1 MMEEKEIDLLD
12 LLADVLS
19 HWRGVLVWMI
29 IGALVFGA
37 VDYMMSVNVIKEVE
51 EQAAEDFPGE
61 EITTELIAE
70 SIVAREL
77 QEAQRTAVLIT
88 IDDEEELEKRKKYGD
103 VSIVLDMD
111 PYKIP
116 RVELVYELALI
127 SPQENHMVANV
138 YQDVLSGSGLFVYI
152 QEKTGIDATAARE
165 LISISARTNKDYL
178 DEYQKLIVGKDSMKI
193 SVMHVD
199 EATCKQLAETVKDY
213 LNQVYEEI
221 TDSIGEHEIVLI
233 SENAGLVMDMD
244 VLDKQVNYRN
254 SLLTLENTI
263 AKAYDGF
270 TDEQILYYNL
280 LTGKEE
286 VEVNTKADLSLKMV
300 VIGAIVFAFLY
311 AGIWMVLYVIN
322 GKLRACDNLNSIYGI
337 ATLGVVTAA
346 GKKKKKFMDATI
358 EKIRN
363 TGRRVPSFEDSM
375 ELATTAAKLEVTN
388 KEIAEVCILGCDLEA
403 ASQVC
408 EKLTASLEKD
418 NIKVTK
424 LNNILGDAAAM
435 DSIQSVKTA
444 ILVEKAGSSSYRD
457 IEEEIK
463 LLKRQDITILGGII
477 VE

>member
-29 IGALVFGA
+29 IGALVFGT

-51 EQAAEDFPGE
+51 DQAAQDFPGE

-77 QEAQRTAVLIT
+77 QEAQRTAVLIA
-88 IDDEEELEKRKKYGD
+88 IDDEEELENRKKYGD
-103 VSIVLDMD
+103 VSVLLDMD
-111 PYKIP
+111 PYMIP
-116 RVELVYELALI
+116 HVELVYELAMV

-138 YQDVLSGSGLFVYI
+138 YDDILSSSGLFVYI

-165 LISISARTNKDYL
+165 LITISSHTGNDYF
-178 DEYQKLIVGKDSMKI
+178 DEYQKLIAGKDSMKI
-193 SVMHVD
+193 EMIHVD
-199 EATCKQLAETVKDY
+199 EATCKKLAEAVKDY
-213 LNQVYEEI
+213 LQLVYEDI
-221 TDSIGEHEIVLI
+221 TDTIGDHEIVLI
-233 SENAGLVMDMD
+233 SENSGMVMDMS

-263 AKAYDGF
+263 AKARDGF

-300 VIGAIVFAFLY
+300 VLGAIVFAFLY
-311 AGIWMVLYVIN
+311 AGLWMVLYVIN
-322 GKLRACDNLNSIYGI
+322 GKLHACDNLNSIYGI
-337 ATLGVVTAA
+337 SALGVVSSSD
-346 GKKKKKFMDATI
+346 KKKKNFIDKTI
-358 EKIRN
+358 DKIRN
-363 TGRRVPSFEDSM
+363 SGRRALSFEESLD
-375 ELATTAAKLEVTN
+375 LAATAAKLEVSN
-388 KEIAEVCILGCDLEA
+388 KEISEICILGCDLA
-403 ASQVC
+403 AITVVC
-408 EKLTASLEKD
+408 DKLTSSLEKD
-418 NIKVTK
+418 NVKVTK
-424 LNNILGDAAAM
+424 LNNILGDASAM
-435 DSIQSVKTA
+435 ESIQNVNAA

-463 LLKRQDITILGGII
+463 LLKRQDIAILGGII